1 MEQTARLRRRRI
13 HYFPSLAASASGVT
27 ALAELPVSCTVEQV
41 YHTERRRR
49 FLPIPKGR
57 GIRAGIL
64 MNGWEDFFV
73 GELGAAAAL
82 TGLVFVGISIN
93 LNKIMASPYLP
104 NDALEALTALVAV
117 LFITSLMLIPDQSL
131 VARGI
136 AVLLG
141 GLVYWV
147 VIVLLQINTLRT
159 VPPTYRNRILR
170 IIVVYQLAAPAVTIQ
185 DGMCRLSG

>member
-1 MEQTARLRRRRI
+1 
-13 HYFPSLAASASGVT
+13 
-27 ALAELPVSCTVEQV
+27 
-41 YHTERRRR
+41 
-49 FLPIPKGR
+49 
-57 GIRAGIL
+57 
-64 MNGWEDFFV
+64 MNGWENFFV

-136 AVLLG
+136 EVLLA

-170 IIVVYQLAAPAVTIQ
+170 IIVVYQLAASAFIAAGIVFLVWRTPGYYFMVAATL
-185 DGMCRLSG
+185 LSFLAAFIDTWLLVVEINR